1 VKNLFIFSLLIIAV
15 LISACKSSSFTDIQA
30 QLPDMSGKS
39 DGLYHGDYD
48 LKGTPVQV
56 ALDVTVKDNI
66 ITAIKIIKHTCSPIG
81 KKAEKIIDKIIEAQS
96 LNVDAV
102 SGATGSSKAILKAV
116 ENALQ

>member
-1 VKNLFIFSLLIIAV
+1 MKNIFIFWLLIITV
-15 LISACKSSSFTDIQA
+15 LISSCKSGSFTEIQA

-39 DGLYHGDYD
+39 DGLYHGDYV

-56 ALDVTVKDNI
+56 GLDVTIKDEN
-66 ITAIKIIKHTCSPIG
+66 ITAIKIIKHICSPIG
-81 KKAEKIIDKIIEAQS
+81 KKAEKIIDKIIEMQS

-102 SGATGSSKAILKAV
+102 SGATGSSMAILKAV